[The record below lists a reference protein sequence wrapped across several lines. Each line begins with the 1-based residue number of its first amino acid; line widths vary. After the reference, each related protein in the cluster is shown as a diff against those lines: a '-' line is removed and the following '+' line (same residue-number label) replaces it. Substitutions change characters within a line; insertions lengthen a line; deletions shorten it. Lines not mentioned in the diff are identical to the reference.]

1 MTSVAAPENDHAAPE
16 TDQEFEERKEDYI
29 QKKLV
34 LTKEL
39 KDLVGKQDAVLAKIA
54 ELRKPVK
61 GPPKDF
67 YYVHREE
74 QDRVRNILDG
84 KEQGECYYFLG
95 INGSIEPKPGVRRT
109 ESIRHHSW
117 LYDSMEMIKD
127 AQSYLIHMLF
137 DPRYKTE
144 AIVEARRKRKM
155 TRYSD
160 PDSESE
166 DSW

>member
-1 MTSVAAPENDHAAPE
+1 M
-16 TDQEFEERKEDYI
+16 
-29 QKKLV
+29 
-34 LTKEL
+34 
-39 KDLVGKQDAVLAKIA
+39 
-54 ELRKPVK
+54 K

-67 YYVHREE
+67 WYVHREE
-74 QDRVRNILDG
+74 QDRVRDILDG
-84 KEQGECYYFLG
+84 KEQGECYYFLDKSEFQVKRG
-95 INGSIEPKPGVRRT
+95 IINGSIEPKPGVRRT

-144 AIVEARRKRKM
+144 AKLEARRKRKR
-155 TRYSD
+155 TKYSN
-160 PDSESE
+160 PDSESK